1 VASILVLWDVDYT
14 LIESGRLGQ
23 MLYEMVFAELFGQ
36 DLPRPETMMAGR
48 TDSAIA
54 LEVLTAAGLPEPRQ
68 ALPAFQAA
76 LAARAPELLEA
87 AKRLGRALPGA
98 AEALAA
104 VARRSGPRQLI
115 VQSLLTGNI
124 RPLAEVK
131 LGSLG
136 LLDHLDLDAGAYGD
150 AHEVRAELVPVAR
163 RSAAAAYGADFSGE
177 ATVLIGDTPLDIEA
191 ALATGARAIGVTT
204 GRFGA
209 DQLAAAGA
217 HYVLPSLTDTG
228 SVLSAILAPSRA

>member
-14 LIESGRLGQ
+14 LIEPGRLGR
-23 MLYEMVFAELFGQ
+23 MLYEMVFTGMFGR
-36 DLPRPETMMAGR
+36 DLPQPGSMAGR

-54 LEVLTAAGLPEPRQ
+54 LEVLTAAGLPDPRQ

-76 LAARAPELLEA
+76 MAARAPELLGA
-87 AKRLGRALPGA
+87 ARRLGRVLPGA
-98 AEALAA
+98 IEALAA
-104 VARRSGPRQLI
+104 VPRLSGPGQLV

-124 RPLAEVK
+124 RALAEVK

-163 RSAAAAYGADFSGE
+163 RNAAAAYGADFGGQ

-204 GRFGA
+204 GHFDA
-209 DQLAAAGA
+209 SQLAAAGA
-217 HYVLPSLTDTG
+217 HHVLPSLADT
-228 SVLSAILAPSRA
+228 SRLLSAILA